1 MNGFIYMLCAGEAAE
16 TQTPSLQ
23 SVILEYVFYAAIIIV
38 GILILALLKKKTR
51 LPTHNELK
59 RRLNVLAESLDRI
72 IASLDKEEGG
82 YDFLREIKKFDSA
95 EALSAQLTKDL
106 EKIR

>member
-38 GILILALLKKKTR
+38 GILILAL
-51 LPTHNELK
+51 
-59 RRLNVLAESLDRI
+59 
-72 IASLDKEEGG
+72 
-82 YDFLREIKKFDSA
+82 
-95 EALSAQLTKDL
+95 
-106 EKIR
+106 